1 MSVERWH
8 KKNNVPMWPWRKKGD
23 ETQLTCLR
31 VFFFLVRVCC
41 LGKWSQ
47 IKNID
52 FFRNWYCICPLL
64 VFSYYPCFR
73 FDLAKSN
80 QHLIRRAQ
88 IVLSRIQYR
97 AVRCDVF
104 FPHLCWRDVKRNLC
118 EIINWQC
125 PSFKCE
131 RLCTLAFY
139 RFFFLYHHFKHS
151 TV

>member
-1 MSVERWH
+1 
-8 KKNNVPMWPWRKKGD
+8 MWLWRKKGD
-23 ETQLTCLR
+23 ETQLR
-31 VFFFLVRVCC
+31 VFFFSCSC
-41 LGKWSQ
+41 LLSWKMVANKKYWLFPKLILYLSLTCG
-47 IKNID
+47 
-52 FFRNWYCICPLL
+52 
-64 VFSYYPCFR
+64 YYPCFR

-97 AVRCDVF
+97 AVRCDGF
-104 FPHLCWRDVKRNLC
+104 FPHLRWRDVKRNLC

-139 RFFFLYHHFKHS
+139 RFFFSLPSF
-151 TV
+151 